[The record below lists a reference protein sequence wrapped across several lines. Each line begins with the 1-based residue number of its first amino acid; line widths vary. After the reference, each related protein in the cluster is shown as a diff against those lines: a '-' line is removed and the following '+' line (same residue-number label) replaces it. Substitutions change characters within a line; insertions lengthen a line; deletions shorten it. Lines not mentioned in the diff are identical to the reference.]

1 LEIYGRRLRRV
12 LISGEINLRC
22 SPLYGF
28 LAFESEIWLDWS
40 MKKTRSMKPFGTAA
54 MVGSALAC
62 ATPAMAEL
70 QAGQCLPMAEMNA
83 ALRAEGQRTMIIGNR
98 SAAVERDTA
107 GNATRVEEAAEVIT
121 SNADGSIGFNL
132 AGNRPREEASTQMCV
147 GARLTNVRLFDAR
160 QTVIPRDAYLGGT
173 FNTLVDQNAALGTRP
188 MVVADTV
195 FSNDN
200 GGTRLGRPIVLFG
213 NVEVRGA
220 SLVTYTNDGDAVR
233 LALMVDTDYTPAA
246 MEVLAAQRPA
256 P

>member
-1 LEIYGRRLRRV
+1 MATFSNAMKSLRSSYRAAAV
-12 LISGEINLRC
+12 VGAGALMAC
-22 SPLYGF
+22 SIPTTI
-28 LAFESEIWLDWS
+28 AN
-40 MKKTRSMKPFGTAA
+40 AQ
-54 MVGSALAC
+54 SAP
-62 ATPAMAEL
+62 PASTL

-98 SAAVERDTA
+98 SAAVERDAA

-132 AGNRPREEASTQMCV
+132 AGNRPREQASTEMCV

-160 QTVIPRDAYLGGT
+160 QTTIPREAYLGGA
-173 FNTLVDQNAALGTRP
+173 FNQVVDQNAALGTRP

-213 NVEVRGA
+213 NVEVRGG
-220 SLVTYTNDGDAVR
+220 SLMTYTNDGDAVR

-246 MEVLAAQRPA
+246 MERINGGRSLAALSPNFGGGSRP
-256 P
+256 

>member
-1 LEIYGRRLRRV
+1 V

-54 MVGSALAC
+54 MVGSAFAC

-98 SAAVERDTA
+98 SAVQERDAA
-107 GNATRVEEAAEVIT
+107 GNPTRVAENVETIT
-121 SNADGSIGFNL
+121 SNSDGSRGYNL
-132 AGNRPREEASTQMCV
+132 GGDRPRDEISNRVCV
-147 GARLTNVRLFDAR
+147 GAVLTNVRLFDAR
-160 QTVIPRDAYLGGT
+160 LPTPARDAYLGGT

-213 NVEVRGA
+213 NIEGRSA
-220 SLVTYTNDGDAVR
+220 SLVTYTANQEPAELAFMVR
-233 LALMVDTDYTPAA
+233 TDYTPAA